1 MKRIKDLPVS
11 ERPREKLLEKGAVNL
26 SDEELLAVI
35 LSKGTRNIDVLSLA
49 KKIIKEVDDKG
60 ITISANELQDIAGM
74 GAAKSA
80 LVAAAFEFVRRRIK
94 PEGVRIQNPED
105 VIPLVRHY
113 ADRRQEHFIV
123 VSLNGAHEVINV
135 RVITK
140 GLLNRTQ
147 VHPREVFAEAI
158 ADRAAAVIL
167 AHNHTSTNLTPSE
180 DDIKVTERL
189 VEAGNILGIKVLDH
203 LVFNEKGY
211 TSIDIK

>member
-1 MKRIKDLPVS
+1 MKKIKDLPKS
-11 ERPREKLLEKGAVNL
+11 ERPREKLLVKGAVNL
-26 SDEELLAVI
+26 SDEELLTVI
-35 LSKGTRNIDVLSLA
+35 LGKGTRNIDVLSLA
-49 KKIIKEVDDKG
+49 KKIIKEIDDKG
-60 ITISANELQDIAGM
+60 LEITANDLQKIEGM

-105 VIPLVRHY
+105 VLPLVRHY

-135 RVITK
+135 RVVTK

-167 AHNHTSTNLTPSE
+167 AHNHTSTNLEPSE
-180 DDIKVTERL
+180 DDIMVTGRL
-189 VEAGNILGIKVLDH
+189 VEAGKILGIKVLDH
-203 LVFNEKGY
+203 LIFNEKGFN
-211 TSIDIK
+211 SVL

>member
-11 ERPREKLLEKGAVNL
+11 ERPREKLLEKGAKCL

-35 LSKGTRNIDVLSLA
+35 LGKGTQKLDVLALA
-49 KKIIKEVDDKG
+49 KKITAIIDAKG
-60 ITISANELQDIAGM
+60 IELQAEALQEIEGM

-94 PEGVRIQNPED
+94 PEGMRIVNPED
-105 VIPLVRHY
+105 VLPLVRHY

-123 VSLNGAHEVINV
+123 VSLNGANEVINV
-135 RVITK
+135 RVVTK

-167 AHNHTSTNLTPSE
+167 AHNHTSTNLMASE
-180 DDIKVTERL
+180 DDIKVTKRL
-189 VEAGNILGIKVLDH
+189 IEAGKILGIKVLDH
-203 LVFNEKGY
+203 LVFNEKGFA
-211 TSIDIK
+211 SIEV

>member
-1 MKRIKDLPVS
+1 MTKIKDLPEN
-11 ERPREKLLEKGAVNL
+11 ERPREKLLDKGSKFL

-35 LSKGTRNIDVLSLA
+35 LGKGTKKCDVLALA
-49 KKIIKEVDDKG
+49 KKIVAIIDDRGLDLKIDDLLEIEG
-60 ITISANELQDIAGM
+60 IGK
-74 GAAKSA
+74 AKTA
-80 LVAAAFEFVRRRIK
+80 LIAAAFEFVRRRIK
-94 PEGVRIQNPED
+94 PEGLKIEKPED
-105 VIPLVRHY
+105 VLPLVRHY

-123 VSLNGAHEVINV
+123 VSLNGANEVINV

-180 DDIKVTERL
+180 DDIEVTRRL
-189 VEAGNILGIKVLDH
+189 IEAGKILGIKVLDH
-203 LVFNEKGY
+203 LVFNEKGFK
-211 TSIDIK
+211 SIEV